1 MSEILLLAAS
11 KVAGGRIKDCVAMKR
26 VDEDLEGI
34 RELDDTVRQWYAD
47 AAEES
52 MVAKSWG
59 DGAPRK
65 TR

>member
-11 KVAGGRIKDCVAMKR
+11 KVAGGRIKDCVARNR

-34 RELDDTVRQWYAD
+34 RELDDTVCQWYAD

-52 MVAKSWG
+52 MFAKS
-59 DGAPRK
+59 
-65 TR
+65 